1 MNLAT
6 QYLGLMLRSPLVPS
20 ASPLLEDLGNIKRL
34 EDAGAPAV
42 VLNSLY
48 EEQIQ
53 YEQYEL
59 HRTLDQGTES
69 YPEALNYF
77 PDPPEF
83 KGDPETYLRHI
94 SQAKEAVGIPVIA
107 SLNGVGL
114 SGWTRFAKQIEQAGA
129 AALELNLYHIP
140 TELNLPGADLEQ
152 QYVDVLKSVKKHVSI
167 PVAVKLSPY
176 FTNFAHAAR
185 RFDENGADGL
195 VLFNRFYQPDIELE
209 TLEVTP
215 NLLLSTHMAMRLPLR
230 WIAIL
235 SGRVGCS
242 LAATSGVH
250 HGTDALKLL
259 MAGADVTM
267 LCSVLLRR
275 GIPHLRVIE
284 QELSAWME
292 EHEYES
298 IEQLKGSMSQQNC
311 PDPGAFERA
320 QYMRALTT
328 FKPK

>member
-1 MNLAT
+1 
-6 QYLGLMLRSPLVPS
+6 
-20 ASPLLEDLGNIKRL
+20 
-34 EDAGAPAV
+34 
-42 VLNSLY
+42 
-48 EEQIQ
+48 
-53 YEQYEL
+53 
-59 HRTLDQGTES
+59 
-69 YPEALNYF
+69 
-77 PDPPEF
+77 
-83 KGDPETYLRHI
+83 
-94 SQAKEAVGIPVIA
+94 
-107 SLNGVGL
+107 
-114 SGWTRFAKQIEQAGA
+114 
-129 AALELNLYHIP
+129 
-140 TELNLPGADLEQ
+140 
-152 QYVDVLKSVKKHVSI
+152 
-167 PVAVKLSPY
+167 
-176 FTNFAHAAR
+176 
-185 RFDENGADGL
+185 